1 MTRIT
6 VIIIGI
12 LAFGLNSKLQSQ
24 IITGQVID
32 KATNESLAG
41 VKIFIDSTYVISDF
55 DGNFS
60 TKDLK
65 KHPNSITF
73 EATYEI
79 KLKIINLPKNY
90 DTLKLDKVELIN
102 HTFIS
107 KSQYDSI
114 RTCLIATFDNKDLL
128 IIQQKK
134 ADSLLKSKYSAIY
147 CWSDLLGYDVL
158 DSISNKEITNP
169 FDNKSKV
176 ILDFDP
182 SMDLITLDYEKIKK

>member
-12 LAFGLNSKLQSQ
+12 LAFGLNNKLQSQ

-73 EATYEI
+73 EATYGI

-102 HTFIS
+102 HAFIS

-114 RTCLIATFDNKDLL
+114 RNCLIATFENKDLL
-128 IIQQKK
+128 IIQQRK
-134 ADSLLKSKYSAIY
+134 ADSLLESKYSAIY

-169 FDNKSKV
+169 FDCKSKV